1 MLHISFGIT
10 AYILFITFILG
21 CCLGSFADCAAVRLV
36 SGQSVLSGRSHCDSC
51 GHVLGVLDLFPVL
64 SWLLLKGKCRYCG
77 AKIPPESFITELIA
91 GIGCCLVVYRYDL
104 SVMSLQGDPS
114 GIDPADRQSYRPALL
129 GSFLDRLM
137 WQVFLH
143 F

>member
-64 SWLLLKGKCRYCG
+64 SWLLLKGKCRYCAGVLYHG
-77 AKIPPESFITELIA
+77 ADS
-91 GIGCCLVVYRYDL
+91 R
-104 SVMSLQGDPS
+104 
-114 GIDPADRQSYRPALL
+114 
-129 GSFLDRLM
+129 DRLLSGGIP
-137 WQVFLH
+137 V
-143 F
+143 

>member
-21 CCLGSFADCAAVRLV
+21 CCLGSFADCMAVRLV

-64 SWLLLKGKCRYCG
+64 SWLLLREN
-77 AKIPPESFITELIA
+77 AVTAAQRSRRSP
-91 GIGCCLVVYRYDL
+91 L
-104 SVMSLQGDPS
+104 SRS
-114 GIDPADRQSYRPALL
+114 
-129 GSFLDRLM
+129 
-137 WQVFLH
+137 
-143 F
+143 

>member
-21 CCLGSFADCAAVRLV
+21 CCLGSFADCMAVRLV

-104 SVMSLQGDPS
+104 SVM
-114 GIDPADRQSYRPALL
+114 R
-129 GSFLDRLM
+129 
-137 WQVFLH
+137 
-143 F
+143 

>member
-21 CCLGSFADCAAVRLV
+21 CCLGSFADCMAVRLV

-77 AKIPPESFITELIA
+77 AK
-91 GIGCCLVVYRYDL
+91 
-104 SVMSLQGDPS
+104 
-114 GIDPADRQSYRPALL
+114 DPAGVLYHGADSRDWLL
-129 GSFLDRLM
+129 SGSIP
-137 WQVFLH
+137 V
-143 F
+143 